1 MVKKMADNFKNL
13 ETLGKNITE
22 LANTSSGRL
31 TEIYSDSFFQKNTSF
46 QSFQAFLEKGGFT
59 INTEEDLDKIEI
71 EDLDKFTSENTKFE
85 NFEKLQKE
93 VLAEF
98 TRKMLFKNF
107 K

>member
-1 MVKKMADNFKNL
+1 MADNFKNL

-22 LANTSSGRL
+22 LANTSSVRL

-46 QSFQAFLEKGGFT
+46 QSFQDFLEKGGFA
-59 INTEEDLDKIEI
+59 INSEEDLKNIST

>member
-1 MVKKMADNFKNL
+1 MDDNFENL
-13 ETLGKNITE
+13 ETFGKNIKE
-22 LANTSSGRL
+22 LSETQSVLL
-31 TEIYSDSFFQKNTSF
+31 TEIYSDSFFQENTSF
-46 QSFQAFLEKGGFT
+46 QSFQDFLEKGGFA
-59 INTEEDLDKIEI
+59 INSEEDLKNIST